1 MFNFSK
7 FARTSLLLTIVSFSL
22 SINTLKAETYFN
34 ASGLSGCLALGLLF
48 GGASVGPKL
57 DNFKNYLTNKL
68 IDSWLE
74 KNNFNNFGDPKD
86 TMYTTCPLAKN
97 ETHYNFLKNKFPKQP
112 WLKAYKP
119 VFNIIK
125 SIDRVLTTMCCSV
138 AVMVALMWIF
148 ELATKRNCERFDIDA
163 FMREVRYKT
172 DAMYPTY
179 DAGYVC

>member
-97 ETHYNFLKNKFPKQP
+97 ETHYNFIARCAKYFPANNKPIP
-112 WLKAYKP
+112 L
-119 VFNIIK
+119 II
-125 SIDRVLTTMCCSV
+125 IIGTVNGVVEIGLINF
-138 AVMVALMWIF
+138 L
-148 ELATKRNCERFDIDA
+148 
-163 FMREVRYKT
+163 
-172 DAMYPTY
+172 
-179 DAGYVC
+179 